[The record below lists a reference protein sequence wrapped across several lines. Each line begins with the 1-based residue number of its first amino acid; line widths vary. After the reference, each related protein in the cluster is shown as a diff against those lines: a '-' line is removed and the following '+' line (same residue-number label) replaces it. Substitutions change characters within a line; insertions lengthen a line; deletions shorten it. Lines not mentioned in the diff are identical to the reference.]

1 MRMSVNMYV
10 ADQIGKLKPYHPGRH
25 IPIDGG
31 GVRHALLAHEAKA
44 TVVEGNRLGG
54 YDGM

>member
-10 ADQIGKLKPYHPGRH
+10 VDQIGKLELYYPGRH
-25 IPIDGG
+25 ILIDGG
-31 GVRHALLAHEAKA
+31 GVCHALLAHEAEA
-44 TVVEGNRLGG
+44 TAVEGNRLGG